1 MLLDKM
7 VVRCLRKGVFSGI
20 FAGSHLE
27 ILEKFG
33 LIMTN
38 VAGARGCGT

>member
-7 VVRCLRKGVFSGI
+7 VRRFPGKAGFLRI

-38 VAGARGCGT
+38 VAGARNCGA